1 MKSLNSKMN
10 LLNSRKMKTPSFRT
24 NPTSN
29 MSNDTLTFDHAEE
42 KDGTM
47 YYYPKESY
55 MQKHAMI
62 ENNELQRSLREALIE
77 YERQNKPSKHFKCR
91 PVTIKRENKEP
102 QTQIRCYEDSTT
114 SATTTVTRDDN
125 ENSALSTQTTSSS
138 EVEEEKQQQQQ
149 DEEQLKTVS
158 FGKKHKHKNK
168 KHHHHSY
175 YYAESSVPFKSIC
188 GDNGYDEDDETT
200 INSKWCKY
208 CEVLPNNVL
217 RCRPC
222 TEEERWLT
230 DDMNFSLM

>member
-10 LLNSRKMKTPSFRT
+10 LFNSRKMKTPSFRT

-91 PVTIKRENKEP
+91 PVTINKK
-102 QTQIRCYEDSTT
+102 TKNHKHRYD
-114 SATTTVTRDDN
+114 VTKI
-125 ENSALSTQTTSSS
+125 QQH
-138 EVEEEKQQQQQ
+138 QQQQQ
-149 DEEQLKTVS
+149 
-158 FGKKHKHKNK
+158 FH
-168 KHHHHSY
+168 
-175 YYAESSVPFKSIC
+175 
-188 GDNGYDEDDETT
+188 ETT
-200 INSKWCKY
+200 MKI
-208 CEVLPNNVL
+208 VH
-217 RCRPC
+217 
-222 TEEERWLT
+222 
-230 DDMNFSLM
+230 